1 MEAKGHPLLPV
12 ITYGSSGKVLS
23 PELVSSTRSLFSEL
37 LGTAQALAGVSEL
50 PANSVGQYLRA
61 EITRLASAWD
71 EDKDDKQLRLA
82 ILSACLKLECCI
94 SGTHSMD
101 MVALGSFGEYTSL
114 PGLDCTFPG

>member
-12 ITYGSSGKVLS
+12 VTYGSSGLS
-23 PELVSSTRSLFSEL
+23 TFPELVNGTRSLFSEL
-37 LGTAQALAGVSEL
+37 LGSAQALVGAEEP
-50 PANSVGQYLRA
+50 PATSVGQYMRA
-61 EITRLASAWD
+61 EIARLASGWD
-71 EDKDDKQLRLA
+71 EDKDDKRLRLA

-114 PGLDCTFPG
+114 PGLDCTFPW